1 METFLS
7 KEVEGGGDQ
16 FRICF
21 LVLYSLYKA
30 GGRAMF
36 NPGIFPYEF

>member
-7 KEVEGGGDQ
+7 KEVEGGGHQ
-16 FRICF
+16 LGICLF
-21 LVLYSLYKA
+21 DLCSLYKA